1 MEKYI
6 KEPINSLTHLGG
18 AVLSAF
24 ALIYM
29 LYRSISNG
37 SPYQIAAAITF
48 GISLIL
54 LYTASTVYHWV
65 FSSEKLYT
73 ILRKIDHSMIYMLI
87 AGTYTPICLVT
98 LNGKLGWTLFILI
111 WSLALS
117 GIIMKIFWLNAP
129 RWLYT
134 AFYVILGW
142 LAIFFIGPI
151 YKALA
156 TNGFIWLF
164 SGGILYTFGAIIYAT
179 KLPIFKFKHLG
190 FHETFHLFI
199 LLGSLSHFIMV
210 SKYILI

>member
-1 MEKYI
+1 MEKFI

-18 AVLSAF
+18 AILSAF
-24 ALIYM
+24 ATIYM
-29 LYRSISNG
+29 LYQSIMIGN
-37 SPYQIAAAITF
+37 PYKIAAAITF

-98 LNGKLGWTLFILI
+98 LKGKLGWILFSLI
-111 WSLALS
+111 WSLAIS

-134 AFYVILGW
+134 AFYLVLGW

-151 YKALA
+151 YKALPSPA
-156 TNGFIWLF
+156 FILLF
-164 SGGILYTFGAIIYAT
+164 SGGLMYTFGAIIYAT
-179 KLPIFKFKHLG
+179 KLPIFKFKYLG
-190 FHETFHLFI
+190 FHEIFHLFI
-199 LLGSLSHFIMV
+199 LFGSFSHFLMV
-210 SKYILI
+210 SQYILI